1 MKNYTSNLGYLDYSP
16 YKFNPYNI
24 INSNNITMNGVSK
37 NLLLIPNKG
46 KAVFAKANSGN
57 YYFPN
62 ASRVTEI
69 PIYQKAGTVYD
80 NPIFDTRLLQKQ
92 NYSSDSRMI
101 ENLKVAAEQV
111 KKQNDKE
118 NFVKQQYI
126 SQSNPKS
133 KLDILKN
140 SELNKQYVYSHP
152 YSKLNNN
159 GDIEQK
165 YPDRNI
171 EGTAIPY
178 SNAAKLDKGL
188 NTLSKGIDAASILT
202 GLYGLGKYAIRNA
215 PKVIGNISN
224 IEKGIR
230 GVDDLGIFTMKEKN
244 KYYNLNEGFVNNK
257 ISVSKPNYLRYEK
270 EPLVSKNQFL
280 DSDDKINKYYNDFY
294 SGKIPEDLMFFD
306 YRGSSF
312 PGIKRNN
319 MYLEFNPLEETRKDL
334 AKIAIHKNNL
344 SDSKVPFSNSYTD
357 EFIKNN
363 PKFFINEELKNYKNK
378 PFKTSEF
385 KLRRNKYGGLNSY
398 QKGGQL
404 FQPPGLRK
412 PIFTNNPNDPRI
424 RAYQD
429 SLALYNKGVTDRN
442 NYLQL
447 VNSLDINN
455 KNQWSTS
462 PAPKIKGKI
471 QPISFKRIESVG
483 SESTDY
489 GKGYTTYDL
498 YKNSNTGKTINNPL
512 LGLVEV
518 GNTKI
523 NRNNNTV
530 SRGYKEYKKPVQPV
544 IQNQDIYLTPSN
556 HKKEKALKRNKIP
569 QSLIRTN
576 IRDLKIIPNSLN
588 IPLNTE
594 IPNLPYQV
602 DYFDPVLKQRTSKY
616 FPSDV
621 EGSEFLKDLDPATG
635 LPEYRNRG
643 DNYVRGFYN
652 KFQDGGNLP
661 CLECGGNLKK
671 YQDAGSFYKDKK
683 DKIDYLNNI
692 SNLYKS
698 LSIGSSAI
706 PYMRSDRTSILND
719 GVPLDTEHN
728 TCIDVVTGI
737 IKKCGKNL
745 QKRYL
750 DNTDFSDNVTK
761 GSEDAYR
768 VNGNFQL
775 GDIVQAQTQVY
786 PRNGDPNKKYY
797 KPFDSK
803 IIMDIENKN
812 SDDPIYVAVGSSG
825 GSKITKTYYPL
836 SQLKE
841 LIGNQERL
849 VTRFGKALDKD
860 KRASSD
866 PMILEILKNKQSL
879 IDYDANNPTLYSYSI
894 SENAPNYDKYTKPII
909 DKFINFANDHK
920 NISALVRSTGRTS
933 EEVQDALLNV
943 FGILGKESNFGA
955 YGKGKGFHLG
965 AFWRNVKNGM
975 EETLTAF
982 PGKSGES
989 YSVGPGQIKFKY
1001 LPENLRKKY
1010 NIETPDDLYD
1020 VEKILPLMVEMD
1032 LDNRKTL
1039 ENLGERGELSKA
1051 LINKESN
1058 LKAEDLEFGVGR
1070 WSPYLRN
1077 QYNSVV
1083 GNNKKTRGTH
1093 LVNNTDWIPF
1103 NTKRVTNDYKLDP
1116 GSYPRKVMDF
1126 WRNNLSRKLQQY
1138 HGNDI
1143 NGDPITSDLSEYD
1156 IQNKDLPPIILN
1168 SKLPKKQNGGRLV
1181 DNVPEGYLPLPN
1193 KPNYFYKTTNKDVL
1207 SQDNLA
1213 GQKASSEEWNKF
1225 LNSPKGKVWK
1235 ENQQNTDIVY
1245 IQPNQPVK
1253 SFDGQLI
1260 YKLDNK
1266 PAGMYRWKTRD
1277 GKILSSNN
1285 GQLNDNLV
1293 EWSDVDMYG
1302 KPTGN
1307 ILTIPGDVFSNKI
1320 TKGVNRLYNENLLN
1334 TYRTPSLKKGGSL
1347 KRYQGPG
1354 TSFIGPRPQNWLG
1367 SLNMYDTD
1375 IKPELWKEAS
1385 SLNNTEFEKESP
1397 VKVPS
1402 NLLLKDGESLEQRE
1416 ARLNKKDSDFDYW
1429 GTGLNTILAA
1439 NGLLRWAS
1447 NNKVE
1452 GEKYQNY
1459 LNQVHDDDSFNT
1471 VMSKDYGND
1480 SYRTLRKGGKL
1491 KKYQDGGDDSYDEE
1505 DDEVISLLFDDKE
1518 ESSSSEKNKITES
1531 DINNQR
1537 KLLKKERKKL
1547 LEQQEE
1553 IENNTIINEI
1563 ISQQSRKSN
1572 YYGEEEGGGGNFP
1585 SSSLEKAQVYKNY
1598 LIENHGLS
1606 NEQASGF
1613 LGNLYAES
1621 SLNPSIINPT
1631 SGAFGLAQWLGSRK
1645 KSLLKFAKDNGKDVN
1660 DPFLQLDFAVRE
1672 LNTTH
1677 KNSHLDYNS
1686 PKSATVGY
1694 LNKFEK
1700 PSEEEKR
1707 KSFAKRVNFANS
1719 IYQQG
1724 GTYDLSLDE
1733 VQSLINQGYKIK
1745 HL

>member
-429 SLALYNKGVTDRN
+429 SLNLYNDVEKEYQDIKRSGIGLPGTKDEMKVKLSSEKLLPYNQFTNDYENGKKKFRHYNNGTNEYMDPQNISRFRGTGVLGFFDYFNQARFKKPEQPVI
-442 NYLQL
+442 YQP
-447 VNSLDINN
+447 SPINN
-455 KNQWSTS
+455 ISNVNKPIKKPVQPVVYQKPQPKTQERAPIVVTNPNDPRLKAYNDSLSAYNLTQTRLKQALNKGEISDGRGKNIPVYSVAERQYLDRKRAIETDFE
-462 PAPKIKGKI
+462 KYKKMGLNLTKKDIEDEYKQIDYKKG
-471 QPISFKRIESVG
+471 QVRDDAVGYYRFKHKNDAG
-483 SESTDY
+483 S
-489 GKGYTTYDL
+489 YTLAD
-498 YKNSNTGKTINNPL
+498 
-512 LGLVEV
+512 
-518 GNTKI
+518 
-523 NRNNNTV
+523 
-530 SRGYKEYKKPVQPV
+530 YKKPVQPV
-544 IQNQDIYLTPSN
+544 VY
-556 HKKEKALKRNKIP
+556 KKEEKLLKRNTTP
-569 QSLIRTN
+569 QALIKANRE
-576 IRDLKIIPNSLN
+576 DLKIIPNSLN

-621 EGSEFLKDLDPATG
+621 EGAEFLKDLDPATG

-671 YQDAGSFYKDKK
+671 YQ
-683 DKIDYLNNI
+683 
-692 SNLYKS
+692 
-698 LSIGSSAI
+698 
-706 PYMRSDRTSILND
+706 
-719 GVPLDTEHN
+719 
-728 TCIDVVTGI
+728 GI
-737 IKKCGKNL
+737 
-745 QKRYL
+745 
-750 DNTDFSDNVTK
+750 
-761 GSEDAYR
+761 
-768 VNGNFQL
+768 
-775 GDIVQAQTQVY
+775 
-786 PRNGDPNKKYY
+786 
-797 KPFDSK
+797 
-803 IIMDIENKN
+803 
-812 SDDPIYVAVGSSG
+812 
-825 GSKITKTYYPL
+825 
-836 SQLKE
+836 
-841 LIGNQERL
+841 
-849 VTRFGKALDKD
+849 
-860 KRASSD
+860 
-866 PMILEILKNKQSL
+866 
-879 IDYDANNPTLYSYSI
+879 
-894 SENAPNYDKYTKPII
+894 
-909 DKFINFANDHK
+909 
-920 NISALVRSTGRTS
+920 
-933 EEVQDALLNV
+933 
-943 FGILGKESNFGA
+943 
-955 YGKGKGFHLG
+955 
-965 AFWRNVKNGM
+965 
-975 EETLTAF
+975 
-982 PGKSGES
+982 
-989 YSVGPGQIKFKY
+989 
-1001 LPENLRKKY
+1001 
-1010 NIETPDDLYD
+1010 
-1020 VEKILPLMVEMD
+1020 
-1032 LDNRKTL
+1032 
-1039 ENLGERGELSKA
+1039 
-1051 LINKESN
+1051 
-1058 LKAEDLEFGVGR
+1058 
-1070 WSPYLRN
+1070 
-1077 QYNSVV
+1077 
-1083 GNNKKTRGTH
+1083 
-1093 LVNNTDWIPF
+1093 
-1103 NTKRVTNDYKLDP
+1103 
-1116 GSYPRKVMDF
+1116 
-1126 WRNNLSRKLQQY
+1126 
-1138 HGNDI
+1138 
-1143 NGDPITSDLSEYD
+1143 
-1156 IQNKDLPPIILN
+1156 
-1168 SKLPKKQNGGRLV
+1168 
-1181 DNVPEGYLPLPN
+1181 
-1193 KPNYFYKTTNKDVL
+1193 
-1207 SQDNLA
+1207 
-1213 GQKASSEEWNKF
+1213 
-1225 LNSPKGKVWK
+1225 
-1235 ENQQNTDIVY
+1235 
-1245 IQPNQPVK
+1245 
-1253 SFDGQLI
+1253 
-1260 YKLDNK
+1260 
-1266 PAGMYRWKTRD
+1266 
-1277 GKILSSNN
+1277 
-1285 GQLNDNLV
+1285 
-1293 EWSDVDMYG
+1293 
-1302 KPTGN
+1302 
-1307 ILTIPGDVFSNKI
+1307 
-1320 TKGVNRLYNENLLN
+1320 
-1334 TYRTPSLKKGGSL
+1334 
-1347 KRYQGPG
+1347 G
-1354 TSFIGPRPQNWLG
+1354 TSFVGPRNQNWL
-1367 SLNMYDTD
+1367 SALNMYDSD
-1375 IKPELWKEAS
+1375 IKPELWKELSLLNNNNNQVYTQNIPDKIPRLDNLYGETNLNLTGNKLSIPNPNENSYAFS
-1385 SLNNTEFEKESP
+1385 NFSLNPIDKSLINGSDVLRETLYATDASIRNSKNNMRES
-1397 VKVPS
+1397 
-1402 NLLLKDGESLEQRE
+1402 
-1416 ARLNKKDSDFDYW
+1416 KKDKNFNYW
-1429 GTGLNTILAA
+1429 GSGLNTILAA

-1447 NNKVE
+1447 NNKE
-1452 GEKYQNY
+1452 ESRKYQNY
-1459 LNQVHDDDSFNT
+1459 LDQLNDNNFNPT
-1471 VMSKDYGND
+1471 YSNMGKDYGYD
-1480 SYRTLRKGGKL
+1480 EFRMLRNGGKL
-1491 KKYQDGGDDSYDEE
+1491 KKYQDGGDDSYDE
-1505 DDEVISLLFDDKE
+1505 DNEVISLLFDNKE
-1518 ESSSSEKNKITES
+1518 ESSSSEKDKITES

-1537 KLLKKERKKL
+1537 RLLEKERKKL
-1547 LEQQEE
+1547 IEQQEE
-1553 IENNTIINEI
+1553 LENDALINEI

-1572 YYGEEEGGGGNFP
+1572 YYGEGEVQGGNFP

-1621 SLNPSIINPT
+1621 SLNPSITNPT

-1733 VQSLINQGYKIK
+1733 LQSLINQGYKIK
-1745 HL
+1745 YL

>member
-1 MKNYTSNLGYLDYSP
+1 MKKYQGAGTVEDLLKPIKPGDLISSDNTVVRLNTLKGPINLSTPQTKTKLKDTSAILNDMKKSRKKIRDSRKTRLKIANNAAKYGTFKQSLLNSAAGDYFNFSGTEEESYINPLSIIGSFGDKLNRAFLSRDATLGDKASSIINPLAMTFAPAKVAAPLLVGSDLIESDKPSEEDMSEYYKAMLELDPKFFIKKKKGGNINKLGYLDNSP
-16 YKFNPYNI
+16 YRYNPYNI
-24 INSNNITMNGVSK
+24 INTPNGLITMNGVSTPLMAFSELGESK
-37 NLLLIPNKG
+37 YMPP
-46 KAVFAKANSGN
+46 NSGLHKFGGN
-57 YYFPN
+57 
-62 ASRVTEI
+62 RILEI
-69 PIYQKAGTVYD
+69 PVA
-80 NPIFDTRLLQKQ
+80 Q
-92 NYSSDSRMI
+92 N
-101 ENLKVAAEQV
+101 
-111 KKQNDKE
+111 
-118 NFVKQQYI
+118 
-126 SQSNPKS
+126 
-133 KLDILKN
+133 
-140 SELNKQYVYSHP
+140 
-152 YSKLNNN
+152 
-159 GDIEQK
+159 
-165 YPDRNI
+165 
-171 EGTAIPY
+171 
-178 SNAAKLDKGL
+178 
-188 NTLSKGIDAASILT
+188 
-202 GLYGLGKYAIRNA
+202 
-215 PKVIGNISN
+215 
-224 IEKGIR
+224 
-230 GVDDLGIFTMKEKN
+230 
-244 KYYNLNEGFVNNK
+244 
-257 ISVSKPNYLRYEK
+257 
-270 EPLVSKNQFL
+270 
-280 DSDDKINKYYNDFY
+280 
-294 SGKIPEDLMFFD
+294 
-306 YRGSSF
+306 
-312 PGIKRNN
+312 
-319 MYLEFNPLEETRKDL
+319 
-334 AKIAIHKNNL
+334 
-344 SDSKVPFSNSYTD
+344 
-357 EFIKNN
+357 
-363 PKFFINEELKNYKNK
+363 
-378 PFKTSEF
+378 
-385 KLRRNKYGGLNSY
+385 
-398 QKGGQL
+398 
-404 FQPPGLRK
+404 
-412 PIFTNNPNDPRI
+412 
-424 RAYQD
+424 
-429 SLALYNKGVTDRN
+429 
-442 NYLQL
+442 
-447 VNSLDINN
+447 
-455 KNQWSTS
+455 
-462 PAPKIKGKI
+462 
-471 QPISFKRIESVG
+471 
-483 SESTDY
+483 
-489 GKGYTTYDL
+489 
-498 YKNSNTGKTINNPL
+498 
-512 LGLVEV
+512 
-518 GNTKI
+518 
-523 NRNNNTV
+523 
-530 SRGYKEYKKPVQPV
+530 
-544 IQNQDIYLTPSN
+544 
-556 HKKEKALKRNKIP
+556 
-569 QSLIRTN
+569 
-576 IRDLKIIPNSLN
+576 
-588 IPLNTE
+588 
-594 IPNLPYQV
+594 
-602 DYFDPVLKQRTSKY
+602 
-616 FPSDV
+616 
-621 EGSEFLKDLDPATG
+621 
-635 LPEYRNRG
+635 
-643 DNYVRGFYN
+643 
-652 KFQDGGNLP
+652 GGNLP

-866 PMILEILKNKQSL
+866 PEILEIINNKKSL
-879 IDYDANNPTLYSYSI
+879 IDYDANNPTLYNYSI
-894 SENAPNYDKYTKPII
+894 LENAPNYDKYTKPII
-909 DKFINFANDHK
+909 DKFINFANDPK
-920 NISALVRSTGRTS
+920 NISTLVRSTGRTS

-943 FGILGKESNFGA
+943 FGILGQESNFGA
-955 YGKGKGFHLG
+955 YGKGKGFNLG

-1010 NIETPDDLYD
+1010 NIGTPDDLYD
-1020 VEKILPLMVEMD
+1020 VEKIIPLMVEMD

-1039 ENLGERGELSKA
+1039 ENLGERSELSKA
-1051 LINKESN
+1051 LINKESD

-1103 NTKRVTNDYKLDP
+1103 NTERVTNDYKLDP

-1168 SKLPKKQNGGRLV
+1168 STSSKKLPIKQPGGAVRRNNLNFVNDYTITDPKNKNKKYPLDSKKIQQVISTSIGMNYDPKMALALALQETGIGRTDDNIFHIISRKFDKEPIELTGNPIEDGINIVKYKKKYANSLGFNSPELELQTFNGLGKVFRNTERRYHGFDMDKIYGVPIPKEGIDMKKNPLYGKRVIQLKNDIIDKDPYINKLIDYYADFYNNPDSVYYTKNSELPNVVISNKDLPFLAFNSTLPKLSKKQDGGRLV

-1320 TKGVNRLYNENLLN
+1320 TKGVNRLYDENLLN

-1354 TSFIGPRPQNWLG
+1354 TSFIGPRPQNWLA

-1471 VMSKDYGND
+1471 VYSNMSKDYGND

>member
-429 SLALYNKGVTDRN
+429 SLNLYNSEKIALGAINKFIDYQGNDKGIANNLLKKVYETTDRN
-442 NYLQL
+442 SQTPKNKAQRVYEAKGTYKLGINPVTGYY
-447 VNSLDINN
+447 VNSFKKPVQPVVYQKPQPKTQERAPIVVTNPNDPRLKAYNDSLSAYNLTQTRLKQALNKGEISDGRGKNIPVYSVAERQYLDRKRAIETDFEKYKKMGLNLTKKDIEDEYKQIDYKKGQVRDDAVGYYRFKH
-455 KNQWSTS
+455 KND
-462 PAPKIKGKI
+462 A
-471 QPISFKRIESVG
+471 G
-483 SESTDY
+483 S
-489 GKGYTTYDL
+489 YTLAD
-498 YKNSNTGKTINNPL
+498 
-512 LGLVEV
+512 
-518 GNTKI
+518 
-523 NRNNNTV
+523 
-530 SRGYKEYKKPVQPV
+530 YKKPVQPV
-544 IQNQDIYLTPSN
+544 VY
-556 HKKEKALKRNKIP
+556 KKEEKLLKRNTTP
-569 QSLIRTN
+569 QALIKANRE
-576 IRDLKIIPNSLN
+576 DLKIIPNSLN

-621 EGSEFLKDLDPATG
+621 EGAEFLKDLDPATG

-671 YQDAGSFYKDKK
+671 YQ
-683 DKIDYLNNI
+683 
-692 SNLYKS
+692 
-698 LSIGSSAI
+698 
-706 PYMRSDRTSILND
+706 
-719 GVPLDTEHN
+719 
-728 TCIDVVTGI
+728 GI
-737 IKKCGKNL
+737 
-745 QKRYL
+745 
-750 DNTDFSDNVTK
+750 
-761 GSEDAYR
+761 
-768 VNGNFQL
+768 
-775 GDIVQAQTQVY
+775 
-786 PRNGDPNKKYY
+786 
-797 KPFDSK
+797 
-803 IIMDIENKN
+803 
-812 SDDPIYVAVGSSG
+812 
-825 GSKITKTYYPL
+825 
-836 SQLKE
+836 
-841 LIGNQERL
+841 
-849 VTRFGKALDKD
+849 
-860 KRASSD
+860 
-866 PMILEILKNKQSL
+866 
-879 IDYDANNPTLYSYSI
+879 
-894 SENAPNYDKYTKPII
+894 
-909 DKFINFANDHK
+909 
-920 NISALVRSTGRTS
+920 
-933 EEVQDALLNV
+933 
-943 FGILGKESNFGA
+943 
-955 YGKGKGFHLG
+955 
-965 AFWRNVKNGM
+965 
-975 EETLTAF
+975 
-982 PGKSGES
+982 
-989 YSVGPGQIKFKY
+989 
-1001 LPENLRKKY
+1001 
-1010 NIETPDDLYD
+1010 
-1020 VEKILPLMVEMD
+1020 
-1032 LDNRKTL
+1032 
-1039 ENLGERGELSKA
+1039 
-1051 LINKESN
+1051 
-1058 LKAEDLEFGVGR
+1058 
-1070 WSPYLRN
+1070 
-1077 QYNSVV
+1077 
-1083 GNNKKTRGTH
+1083 
-1093 LVNNTDWIPF
+1093 
-1103 NTKRVTNDYKLDP
+1103 
-1116 GSYPRKVMDF
+1116 
-1126 WRNNLSRKLQQY
+1126 
-1138 HGNDI
+1138 
-1143 NGDPITSDLSEYD
+1143 
-1156 IQNKDLPPIILN
+1156 
-1168 SKLPKKQNGGRLV
+1168 
-1181 DNVPEGYLPLPN
+1181 
-1193 KPNYFYKTTNKDVL
+1193 
-1207 SQDNLA
+1207 
-1213 GQKASSEEWNKF
+1213 
-1225 LNSPKGKVWK
+1225 
-1235 ENQQNTDIVY
+1235 
-1245 IQPNQPVK
+1245 
-1253 SFDGQLI
+1253 
-1260 YKLDNK
+1260 
-1266 PAGMYRWKTRD
+1266 
-1277 GKILSSNN
+1277 
-1285 GQLNDNLV
+1285 
-1293 EWSDVDMYG
+1293 
-1302 KPTGN
+1302 
-1307 ILTIPGDVFSNKI
+1307 
-1320 TKGVNRLYNENLLN
+1320 
-1334 TYRTPSLKKGGSL
+1334 
-1347 KRYQGPG
+1347 G
-1354 TSFIGPRPQNWLG
+1354 TSFVGPRNQNWL
-1367 SLNMYDTD
+1367 SALNMYDSD
-1375 IKPELWKEAS
+1375 IKPELWKELSLLNNNNNQVYTQNIPDKIPRLDNLYGETNLNLTGNKLSIPNPNENSYAFS
-1385 SLNNTEFEKESP
+1385 NFSLNPIDKSLINGSDVLRETLYATDASIRNSKNNMRES
-1397 VKVPS
+1397 
-1402 NLLLKDGESLEQRE
+1402 
-1416 ARLNKKDSDFDYW
+1416 KKDKNFNYW
-1429 GTGLNTILAA
+1429 GSGLNTILAA

-1447 NNKVE
+1447 NNKE
-1452 GEKYQNY
+1452 ESRKYQNY
-1459 LNQVHDDDSFNT
+1459 LDQLNDNNFNPT
-1471 VMSKDYGND
+1471 YSNMGKDYGYD
-1480 SYRTLRKGGKL
+1480 EFRMLRNGGKL
-1491 KKYQDGGDDSYDEE
+1491 KKYQDGGDDSYDE
-1505 DDEVISLLFDDKE
+1505 DNEVISLLFDNKE
-1518 ESSSSEKNKITES
+1518 ESSSSEKDKITES

-1537 KLLKKERKKL
+1537 RLLEKERKKL
-1547 LEQQEE
+1547 IEQQEE
-1553 IENNTIINEI
+1553 LENDALINEI

-1572 YYGEEEGGGGNFP
+1572 YYGEGEVQGGNFP

-1621 SLNPSIINPT
+1621 SLNPSITNPT

-1733 VQSLINQGYKIK
+1733 LQSLINQGYKIK
-1745 HL
+1745 YL